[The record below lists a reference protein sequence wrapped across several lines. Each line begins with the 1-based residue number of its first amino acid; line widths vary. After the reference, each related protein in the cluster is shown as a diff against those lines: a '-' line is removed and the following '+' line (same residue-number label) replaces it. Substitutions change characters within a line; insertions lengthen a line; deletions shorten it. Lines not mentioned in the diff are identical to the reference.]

1 MNSAKY
7 LILFLFSSF
16 LFTTLNAQVYTSWN
30 EVQTKRFGKE
40 TIYISKEDNKP
51 LNGAYKIAETS
62 GAYADITFKNGK
74 IDGTYIS
81 YDFAGNK
88 SSEANYINGKI
99 DGKQI
104 SYFQNGKIQE
114 ETYYK
119 NGQKNGTWLTYNR
132 QGKVYRTEQYK
143 NDKKEGKWVK
153 ELKNVQDNTKSVII
167 EFYKNNEPT
176 GRWEERLT
184 DGKLKW
190 EKVHSSPTNYIKKS
204 YHLNG
209 KIAQELQ
216 IKNRRKNGIT
226 THYTPEGILRYKI
239 NYDNDYITYEEK
251 YFENGTLESKTNFKY
266 GKRNGVY
273 TKFNEDGVKIQEGQY
288 VDTFKSGIWKTFE
301 GKKGRQISA
310 LTYKN
315 GKLNGIGK
323 FYNLKSKTVEMQGNY
338 VSGKKHGM
346 WKHYDASGELT
357 KEIEFNKGKQIS
369 EKTYN

>member
-16 LFTTLNAQVYTSWN
+16 LFTTLNAQIYTSWN